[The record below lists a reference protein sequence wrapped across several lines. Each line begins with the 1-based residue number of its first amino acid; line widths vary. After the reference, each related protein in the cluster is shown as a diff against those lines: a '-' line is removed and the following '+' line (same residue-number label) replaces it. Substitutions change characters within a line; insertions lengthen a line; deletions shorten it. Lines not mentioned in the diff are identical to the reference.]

1 MEGGAWRRLRAR
13 GKARGKPSHNAT
25 TVFQRPAPSAQRP
38 TPSPAPAAAGIPTR
52 WPQRA
57 RSAIYTL
64 KMSERRRRRFVTSS
78 VRAIF
83 CSVYCYPLRP
93 KHAGAT
99 QCEIAPRHVAAT
111 ARTCHETIGARCAII
126 ARADLPARTADSICP
141 YLARAS
147 YCQIYGRWS
156 TYRQGQNFCP
166 WYRRPVQGQRTKP
179 SRVSHCR
186 GHQLSHKCSFV
197 GHTTPDEPHGLCCL
211 SPWDTARVMRR
222 PERPMLG

>member
-147 YCQIYGRWS
+147 YCQIYCTDGGAITGS
-156 TYRQGQNFCP
+156 APGTGGPYRGKEQNPAGSHIAEVISFLTNARS
-166 WYRRPVQGQRTKP
+166 RRP
-179 SRVSHCR
+179 H
-186 GHQLSHKCSFV
+186 H
-197 GHTTPDEPHGLCCL
+197 
-211 SPWDTARVMRR
+211 A
-222 PERPMLG
+222 

>member
-1 MEGGAWRRLRAR
+1 VEGGAWRRLRAR

-156 TYRQGQNFCP
+156 TYRLCP

-222 PERPMLG
+222 PERPTLG